1 MTTLDKPARSVTRVT
16 AGTLGYGHGADRDR
30 TLVCCIAYGDTLV
43 LKPKGRR
50 EGSAV
55 VLPLI
60 DLYTYGLKCRVNK
73 AHMEK
78 LRERK
83 AKKAERAQ
91 AARSR
96 RIIRGGLTS

>member
-1 MTTLDKPARSVTRVT
+1 MTHLDKQSRSVTRVT
-16 AGTLGYGHGADRDR
+16 AGTLGYGHGPDRDR
-30 TLVCCIAYGDTLV
+30 NLVVSISYGDVLV

-50 EGSAV
+50 EGSV
-55 VLPLI
+55 VTLPLI
-60 DLYTYGLKCRVNK
+60 DLYTYGLKCRANK

-83 AKKAERAQ
+83 AKKEAARQ

-96 RIIRGGLTS
+96 RIIRGGL